1 MHGGMRRG
9 GHHQMRTRSLGD
21 VLGLSAGASV
31 GSTLSLVVE
40 VDHSATASVLKS
52 LLGATHDDLLS
63 ALLLL
68 DLWGLV
74 SDLTITGH

>member
-40 VDHSATASVLKS
+40 VDHGWEARGRGAEARAGGLPGAS
-52 LLGATHDDLLS
+52 GP
-63 ALLLL
+63 
-68 DLWGLV
+68 
-74 SDLTITGH
+74 I